1 MTSTV
6 RNSGGDGVVARG
18 QGLPARLGLGWK
30 VIAGLGVLTVVEFI
44 VAVTWGRSIM
54 IPLLVIIALYKTVL
68 IALYFMHFKQLWL
81 REEH

>member
-1 MTSTV
+1 MATTA
-6 RNSGGDGVVARG
+6 RNSGGDGVAARG
-18 QGLPARLGLGWK
+18 QGLPGRLSLGWK

-54 IPLLVIIALYKTVL
+54 VPLLVVIALYKTVL
-68 IALYFMHFKQLWL
+68 IALYFMHFKQLWQ